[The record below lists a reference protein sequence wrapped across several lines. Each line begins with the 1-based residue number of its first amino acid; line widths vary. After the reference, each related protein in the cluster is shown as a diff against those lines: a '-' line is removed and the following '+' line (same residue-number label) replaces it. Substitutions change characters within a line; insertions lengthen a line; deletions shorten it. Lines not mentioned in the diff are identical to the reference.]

1 MILCDA
7 SLQKAHLWPRMQMLE
22 IISAYDNEKV
32 VISDIVHVAECS
44 NELCASLE
52 AIKGGIDANKC
63 ESNMLEFPITHS
75 VVSSNYPPSSLELRN
90 NGTKEIDFRREWT
103 LTDQWLSTNGCST
116 LALADARGAVIELCE
131 ACGLLLAVLPCAYL
145 SGA

>member
-7 SLQKAHLWPRMQMLE
+7 SLQKAHLCSRMQMLE
-22 IISAYDNEKV
+22 IISAYDKEKV
-32 VISDIVHVAECS
+32 VISDILHVAECS

-75 VVSSNYPPSSLELRN
+75 VVSSNYPPSSLAFRN
-90 NGTKEIDFRREWT
+90 NGTKEIDFRREMDT
-103 LTDQWLSTNGCST
+103 HRSIAFHQWMLNAG
-116 LALADARGAVIELCE
+116 ARRCQGRRN
-131 ACGLLLAVLPCAYL
+131 
-145 SGA
+145 

>member
-7 SLQKAHLWPRMQMLE
+7 SLQKAHLCSRMQMLE

-32 VISDIVHVAECS
+32 VISDILHVAECS

-63 ESNMLEFPITHS
+63 ENNMLEFPITHS
-75 VVSSNYPPSSLELRN
+75 VVSSNYHHR
-90 NGTKEIDFRREWT
+90 
-103 LTDQWLSTNGCST
+103 
-116 LALADARGAVIELCE
+116 A
-131 ACGLLLAVLPCAYL
+131 
-145 SGA
+145 